1 MDDKLIMSDLMNT
14 IKGICVLMNNAVI
27 ESDNNEINEVHREVL
42 DSCLQQQYEIYKLMK
57 EMGWYPMEY
66 VKVTEIEKVKNKFD
80 N

>member
-42 DSCLQQQYEIYKLMK
+42 DSCLQQQHEIYKLMK